1 MNRSARTRHRGTAA
15 RWSLAGFTLS
25 LVALAGGV
33 LVAVVIVVSKT

>member
-1 MNRSARTRHRGTAA
+1 LRAHTTITQAEQAHQR
-15 RWSLAGFTLS
+15 FS